1 MRAAQDLASRRYAGR
16 GQLQIYPGMRCQCLP
31 AALGAP
37 VRCLSPG
44 QQADVDAVNAQP
56 TSHFAVVVRPPPS
69 ALTGALSTSAC
80 LVTSHGGFWEPH
92 RGPRWPQQFSP
103 AARRCGSLAK
113 NSLDTNISGVA
124 AATMLGVRAPRAVG
138 AQNAALKSD
147 PFRRCCPVV
156 TPQ

>member
-92 RGPRWPQQFSP
+92 RGPLAAAVQPRRAAA
-103 AARRCGSLAK
+103 AARARARARGH
-113 NSLDTNISGVA
+113 A
-124 AATMLGVRAPRAVG
+124 AARLYIQVEGTPTVVLAS
-138 AQNAALKSD
+138 AQ
-147 PFRRCCPVV
+147 
-156 TPQ
+156 